1 MDPGLIENQHPFLTC
16 KNRKQIAESVKFSNE
31 NNFRRFPD
39 DFVLYKKTISFFKI
53 IVENVKC
60 SKRKKS
66 VVFYFIFFVISQK
79 KTLVSKKDFKGIWR
93 H

>member
-53 IVENVKC
+53 IVKNVKC

-66 VVFYFIFFVISQK
+66 VVFYFIFLTFHK
-79 KTLVSKKDFKGIWR
+79 KKR
-93 H
+93 